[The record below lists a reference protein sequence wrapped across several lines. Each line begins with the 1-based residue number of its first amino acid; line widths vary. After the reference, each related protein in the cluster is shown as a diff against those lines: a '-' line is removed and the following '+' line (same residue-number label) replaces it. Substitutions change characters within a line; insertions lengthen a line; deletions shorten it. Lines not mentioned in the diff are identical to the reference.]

1 MSNKKDLHVELLA
14 YIENA
19 DTVQLNQIMEAVECR
34 YRSAFPEW
42 EVIYV
47 AVHREAEKRKQ
58 DIDSI
63 VDLLYRTQPE
73 V

>member
-1 MSNKKDLHVELLA
+1 MSNKKDLYAKLLA

-19 DTVQLNQIMEAVECR
+19 DTVQLNQIMDAVERR
-34 YRSAFPEW
+34 YRSAFQEW

-47 AVHREAEKRKQ
+47 AVHREGEKRKQ